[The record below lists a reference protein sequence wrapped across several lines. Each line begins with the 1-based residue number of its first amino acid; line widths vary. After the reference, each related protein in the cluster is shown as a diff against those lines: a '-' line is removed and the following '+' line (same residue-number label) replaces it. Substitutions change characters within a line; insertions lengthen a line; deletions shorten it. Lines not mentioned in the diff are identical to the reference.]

1 MPQEYTLIRDIVS
14 GHNER
19 MHNIKKYYPF
29 FRLSEISFT
38 QYKDGKYEILDM
50 GYILMAVLR
59 FFIEENNFREKL
71 VSYKEYAGFM
81 HEVLVRD
88 FELYLEKGEEKELVN
103 YIFDKLKNDGK
114 PFSYTYFDPEEKKKK
129 TVRTRIIDNKIAD
142 DNVMYYITA
151 DAVAFYLDT
160 KEIKDESN
168 ITVAQVL
175 LSKMISTRNFKGGV
189 EVIKRING
197 EVGKLIARKNE
208 ILNVISYDV
217 FTGIKIYEDFME
229 HTVKWFDEE
238 QKLFKKNKELV
249 NKALKSCESDM
260 GYYAVMEDI
269 YHLESELNKA
279 INKHSELLS
288 ACIALQEKTD
298 EIIINSKLGR
308 IRSSLDF
315 RKMLSELIKEDDAEK
330 LEYYIKPLL
339 KLAVKK
345 TFSLSLIDNMLTYK
359 PDDSED
365 AGKIQENEYDEN
377 FKYPDEIEEERIFEN
392 CSILIEMLFDMVIK
406 WKTFDLIKYNEY
418 LAEKLGSRVLNSSDY
433 YSFIV
438 HLCQKKSYDIEE
450 TLKKPDTFL
459 EDIICRNLE
468 KNGEKYEKYRGLKF
482 EIQFVPEEKNSEKGQ
497 DGNVERNTI
506 TIGKNKT
513 ANLLIRGTC

>member
-1 MPQEYTLIRDIVS
+1 MSQEYTLIRDIVS

-29 FRLSEISFT
+29 FKLSEVSFG
-38 QYKDGKYEILDM
+38 QYKDGRYEMLDM

-71 VSYKEYAGFM
+71 VSYKEYADFM

-88 FELYLEKGEEKELVN
+88 FAVSLEKEEEKELVS
-103 YIFDKLKNDGK
+103 YIFDKIKNDGK
-114 PFSYTYFDPEEKKKK
+114 PFSYTYFDPEDKKKK
-129 TVRTRIIDNKIAD
+129 TIRTKVIENKIKD
-142 DNVMYYITA
+142 DNVMYSISA

-160 KEIKDESN
+160 KEMKEESN
-168 ITVAQVL
+168 ITVAQLL
-175 LSKMISTRNFKGGV
+175 LSKMISTRNFKGGI
-189 EVIKRING
+189 EVIKRINN
-197 EVGKLIARKNE
+197 EVGKLIHQKNE

-217 FTGIKIYEDFME
+217 FTGIMMYEEFMD

-260 GYYAVMEDI
+260 GYYAVMEEI
-269 YHLESELNKA
+269 YHLESELNKV
-279 INKHSELLS
+279 IHKHSELLS

-298 EIIINSKLGR
+298 EIIVRSKLGR

-315 RKMLSELIKEDDAEK
+315 RKMLSELIKADDADK
-330 LEYYIKPLL
+330 LQYYIQPLL
-339 KLAVKK
+339 KMAVKK
-345 TFSLSLIDNMLTYK
+345 TFSLTLLDNMLTYK

-365 AGKIQENEYDEN
+365 AQKVQENEYDED
-377 FKYPDEIEEERIFEN
+377 FRYPDEIEEERIFDN
-392 CSILIEMLFDMVIK
+392 CSVLLELLFEMLMEQES
-406 WKTFDLIKYNEY
+406 FDLISYNAY
-418 LAEKLGSRVLNSSDY
+418 LTEKLGSKCLLSADY

-438 HLCQKKSYDIEE
+438 HLCQKNSYDIEE

-459 EDIICRNLE
+459 EDIICRNFE
-468 KNGEKYEKYRGLKF
+468 NHQSRFEKYKGLKF
-482 EIQFVPEEKNSEKGQ
+482 EIQYM
-497 DGNVERNTI
+497 GNMTEQNHANDNIIR
-506 TIGKNKT
+506 IGKYEIS
-513 ANLLIRGTC
+513 NLICRKIT